1 MICLEMYLLKN
12 ILLYATKIKNT
23 FACIYLFCVIM
34 RDHHSLDLG
43 LQMNVHSI
51 CLCLFSSAES
61 KALSGGQAW

>member
-1 MICLEMYLLKN
+1 MYLLKN

-34 RDHHSLDLG
+34 GDHSLDLG

-51 CLCLFSSAES
+51 CLCLFSSAEL